1 MKDQD
6 HILVLEDDEEQVEFF
21 VEMIM
26 AQVSVLLDDPE
37 ITQSHKTRLKN
48 LSIIKVTNVSSLNTV
63 VEKYD
68 SAVLAILDGNVPDRE
83 GGFPKDQFI
92 KSNHRITG
100 QHASVDR
107 VYKGMQ
113 GTPIILTSSMDRFK
127 IIVTSYYR
135 KFKDIDL
142 RFVRKGDLDGL
153 NSAIFKHLKAMEESI
168 D

>member
-1 MKDQD
+1 LKDQD
-6 HILVLEDDEEQVEFF
+6 HILVLEDDKEQAEFF

-26 AQVSVLLDDPE
+26 GQVSVLLEDPE
-37 ITQSHKTRLKN
+37 LTESHKVRLKN
-48 LSIIKVTNVSSLNTV
+48 LSIIKVSNIGSLNTV
-63 VEKYD
+63 VEKY
-68 SAVLAILDGNVPDRE
+68 SGAVLAILDGNVPDRE

-107 VYKGMQ
+107 VYKGMK

-135 KFKDIDL
+135 KFKDLDL

-153 NSAIFKHLKAMEESI
+153 NSAIFNHLKSI
-168 D
+168 DEKSD

>member
-1 MKDQD
+1 M
-6 HILVLEDDEEQVEFF
+6 LEDDKEQVEFF
-21 VEMIM
+21 VELIM
-26 AQVSVLLDDPE
+26 GQVSLLLEDPGL
-37 ITQSHKTRLKN
+37 TQSHKARLKN
-48 LSIIKVTNVSSLNTV
+48 LSIIKVSNVDSLNTV

-83 GGFPKDQFI
+83 GGFPRDQFI

-153 NSAIFKHLKAMEESI
+153 NSAILNHLRSMEEKV